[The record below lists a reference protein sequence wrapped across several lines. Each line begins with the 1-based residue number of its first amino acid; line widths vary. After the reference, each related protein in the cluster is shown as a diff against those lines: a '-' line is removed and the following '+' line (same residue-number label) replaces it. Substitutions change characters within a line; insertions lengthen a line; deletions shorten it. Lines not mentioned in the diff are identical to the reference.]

1 MKQKIYK
8 IFLAVIKNLLA
19 FLAGGI
25 LGVLAV
31 LLLAKP
37 LVESAITKDI
47 GLGVIA
53 LAPAILVIYAIGF
66 GTPLKS
72 VTNIE
77 RCAGYADTH
86 THHHEPLHQ

>member
-66 GTPLKS
+66 GT
-72 VTNIE
+72 
-77 RCAGYADTH
+77 AGGVLGVVGYNVFR
-86 THHHEPLHQ
+86 LF